1 MIQNLGT
8 AFFQG
13 RELEELAGAER
24 DECQCN
30 IGNKAHAAHDPC
42 RDQVEAIGADQNT
55 GNNIGGNVRQP
66 QTLGDAG
73 HGKT

>member
-1 MIQNLGT
+1 MIRDDQNLGT

-13 RELEELAGAER
+13 RKLEELAGAER

-30 IGNKAHAAHDPC
+30 IGNKAHTAHDPC

-55 GNNIGGNVRQP
+55 GNNIGGNV
-66 QTLGDAG
+66 G
-73 HGKT
+73 